1 MTKADYQL
9 KDADVYFYV
18 AEQGKYA
25 KCLFNCGGDGCKS
38 VDLTW
43 DAGKYFCKG
52 AWKTRAE
59 LESDEPIEDVITYG
73 IGSNK
78 NGYNSDNDPMT
89 VSDDKTTATCTIQL
103 TKDEA
108 FEFSVVVTTNG
119 TSATWL
125 KNTTTTITRE
135 NNSAVLAANGD
146 KNNTPMT
153 VDVTGTYTFVFTI
166 GNSTITVTYP
176 SSTPTALSNT
186 EAENST
192 VKVIRNGQVLIVR
205 EGVTYNMMGQVI
217 Q

>member
-1 MTKADYQL
+1 
-9 KDADVYFYV
+9 
-18 AEQGKYA
+18 
-25 KCLFNCGGDGCKS
+25 
-38 VDLTW
+38 
-43 DAGKYFCKG
+43 
-52 AWKTRAE
+52 
-59 LESDEPIEDVITYG
+59 
-73 IGSNK
+73 
-78 NGYNSDNDPMT
+78 MT